1 MVVCIFSR
9 NEIISYV
16 PKLKDRKKILGKGK
30 RSVGGREEAR
40 VRVKWGMEMGQN
52 GGKEGPFFMMRESYT
67 SVLISVVQSV
77 QQKGLN
83 STKLRDVIIRKN
95 E

>member
-1 MVVCIFSR
+1 
-9 NEIISYV
+9 
-16 PKLKDRKKILGKGK
+16 
-30 RSVGGREEAR
+30 
-40 VRVKWGMEMGQN
+40 MGQN

-67 SVLISVVQSV
+67 SLLISVVQSV